1 MFLKPTSAFVCCFYC
16 CCFFYDCLFIMKK
29 QNNRKQLWIFFVD
42 TIHIKTNRI
51 FEITTKWFMR
61 QGHSLFDEENKQKNI
76 QQGSICEPMEHQS
89 NCLIVLYT
97 NPHNASNERQTWR
110 DSKYIQKKKKPAYI
124 FRSKHGSKIRINGMR
139 EFST

>member
-1 MFLKPTSAFVCCFYC
+1 
-16 CCFFYDCLFIMKK
+16 MKK

-42 TIHIKTNRI
+42 TIHIKANRI

-61 QGHSLFDEENKQKNI
+61 QRHSLFDEENKQKNI

-89 NCLIVLYT
+89 NCPIVLYT
-97 NPHNASNERQTWR
+97 NPHNASNERQTWM

-124 FRSKHGSKIRINGMR
+124 FRSKHGAKIRINGMR
-139 EFST
+139 ELST